1 MILWIASLQKR
12 ARACATALLNILD
25 VALHFITSGVAFLFF
40 ARTLWMEQE
49 WYGALKRGVIHLV
62 TAAND
67 DTTAIPVANDMQRK
81 LRLHKS
87 WDTFVWSRCWPSN
100 GFISSLS
107 SFGPL
112 QLRSLVSEHLTL
124 LLLQNAFYACIL
136 FCICERHMQH
146 NGFESWPLYCF
157 LLAIRTFG
165 LLIASCPFSRH
176 VPSSATWSFT

>member
-1 MILWIASLQKR
+1 MRNSIIKHSG
-12 ARACATALLNILD
+12 CCI
-25 VALHFITSGVAFLFF
+25 ALHYFWCCISFFF

-81 LRLHKS
+81 LRLRKS

-112 QLRSLVSEHLTL
+112 QLRSLVSERLTL

-165 LLIASCPFSRH
+165 LPIASCPFSRH

>member
-1 MILWIASLQKR
+1 MRNSIIKNSG
-12 ARACATALLNILD
+12 CCI
-25 VALHFITSGVAFLFF
+25 ALHYFWCCISFFCQNSMNGTGMTSE
-40 ARTLWMEQE
+40 W
-49 WYGALKRGVIHLV
+49 WYGASKGVIYLV

>member
-1 MILWIASLQKR
+1 MRNSIIKHSG
-12 ARACATALLNILD
+12 CCI
-25 VALHFITSGVAFLFF
+25 ALHYFWCCISFFF

-49 WYGALKRGVIHLV
+49 WRVNGDMWHWRGWGVIHLV

-112 QLRSLVSEHLTL
+112 QLRSLVSERLTL